1 MISQD
6 IMLNIGMNDLKSR
19 RHDDYKNMSPSD
31 TQPTMHLD
39 FRKLSE
45 ERSKKKVERR
55 EPDSETINKISPIE
69 FYVSERVDSIKLYT
83 IESKRLRESFIYT
96 GDRYPYLE
104 SAIEV

>member
-19 RHDDYKNMSPSD
+19 RHDDYKNMSPLD

-45 ERSKKKVERR
+45 ERLKNLT
-55 EPDSETINKISPIE
+55 TIA
-69 FYVSERVDSIKLYT
+69 T
-83 IESKRLRESFIYT
+83 
-96 GDRYPYLE
+96 
-104 SAIEV
+104 